1 MCWVSKLQIEVALS
15 ATEAEYVSLSQSTR
29 DSLPIKNTLDLLNK
43 FIRIDNKEINTYSTI
58 FEDNAGALQLAT
70 EPKGRP
76 RTKHI
81 SVKYHHFRQN
91 AMKKTISIKAIDTN
105 EQ

>member
-43 FIRIDNKEINTYSTI
+43 FIRIDNKEINTYSTT
-58 FEDNAGALQLAT
+58 FEDNASALQLAT
-70 EPKGRP
+70 EPKHRP
-76 RTKHI
+76 RTKYI
-81 SVKYHHFRQN
+81 SVKHHHFRQHAKN
-91 AMKKTISIKAIDTN
+91 KTISIK
-105 EQ
+105 